1 MSNVIHGLRTFELTE
16 DGSEKVEYTYR
27 RLGNIGATD
36 AEWKGSRESVQGT
49 YCQSED
55 ALEYINLL
63 LAYRDGHSVMG
74 SGRECFVNEG
84 YDGRC
89 SLCKETDRLTG
100 KDQHDSALD
109 KMLALLRSKNNG
121 L

>member
-1 MSNVIHGLRTFELTE
+1 MRNVIHGLRTFELTE
-16 DGSEKVEYTYR
+16 D
-27 RLGNIGATD
+27 
-36 AEWKGSRESVQGT
+36 
-49 YCQSED
+49 

-63 LAYRDGHSVMG
+63 LAYREGHSVMG
-74 SGRECFVNEG
+74 SGRECFVTEG

-100 KDQHDSALD
+100 KDQHDGALD
-109 KMLALLRSKNNG
+109 AMLALLRSKNNG